1 MCSRD
6 FLYRSNV
13 LYKLQL
19 LSYLCMDMMHVLI
32 RVDDFL
38 QSDQRDGTETQN
50 ETRLIIVHPDD
61 ETKKIELEIPDVGD
75 DGIPTLVNNYSI
87 LTENNVVESQGLYAV
102 EETSTMYYDA
112 DDRSWWSA
120 SVYENNVL
128 GITKVFR
135 TYYTSEWMIW
145 DEAAHR
151 RIESEFKPWTHSS
164 EKYREE
170 LVTQKEYPP
179 GKITVHFPRIDS
191 SKLVLFFLSPE
202 IARIGDGTLTMISLM
217 CARATITLH

>member
-1 MCSRD
+1 
-6 FLYRSNV
+6 
-13 LYKLQL
+13 
-19 LSYLCMDMMHVLI
+19 MDMMHVLI
-32 RVDDFL
+32 RVDEFL
-38 QSDQRDGTETQN
+38 QSSNNGGTETRN
-50 ETRLIIVHPDD
+50 KISRTIVHPNDR
-61 ETKKIELEIPDVGD
+61 TKKIKLEIPGTEEN
-75 DGIPTLVNNYSI
+75 GTPTLVNNYSI
-87 LTENNVVESQGLYAV
+87 LTENDEVENQGLYTV
-102 EETSTMYYDA
+102 EETSRIYPNTKDGG
-112 DDRSWWSA
+112 WLSA
-120 SVYENNVL
+120 SLYENNVL

-202 IARIGDGTLTMISLM
+202 IANTGSATPEMISVI
-217 CARATITLH
+217 CTRATIILN